1 MPYTMEEEA
10 VVRGLLRLYLERDS
24 VDQVVRERY
33 RTFQQDLKQGTL
45 CRSDYQWAEM
55 ALRFLKPYWKHSFW
69 QEKNKILKAV
79 AGVSPAAA
87 FFHEKG
93 GTRK

>member
-1 MPYTMEEEA
+1 MPYTMEEDA
-10 VVRGLLRLYLERDS
+10 VVCGLLWLYLERDS

-55 ALRFLKPYWKHSFW
+55 ALRFLKPYWW
-69 QEKNKILKAV
+69 QAHEDQRALENALLKTRIL
-79 AGVSPAAA
+79 AGK
-87 FFHEKG
+87 E
-93 GTRK
+93 

>member
-45 CRSDYQWAEM
+45 CRSDY
-55 ALRFLKPYWKHSFW
+55 
-69 QEKNKILKAV
+69 
-79 AGVSPAAA
+79 
-87 FFHEKG
+87 
-93 GTRK
+93 

>member
-45 CRSDYQWAEM
+45 CRSDYQWVEM
-55 ALRFLKPYWKHSFW
+55 ALRFLKSYWW
-69 QEKNKILKAV
+69 QAHEDQRALENALLKTHLLA
-79 AGVSPAAA
+79 
-87 FFHEKG
+87 EMK
-93 GTRK
+93 

>member
-10 VVRGLLRLYLERDS
+10 VVCGLLRLYLERDS

-45 CRSDYQWAEM
+45 CRSDY
-55 ALRFLKPYWKHSFW
+55 
-69 QEKNKILKAV
+69 
-79 AGVSPAAA
+79 
-87 FFHEKG
+87 
-93 GTRK
+93 

>member
-55 ALRFLKPYWKHSFW
+55 ALRFLKPY
-69 QEKNKILKAV
+69 
-79 AGVSPAAA
+79 
-87 FFHEKG
+87 
-93 GTRK
+93 